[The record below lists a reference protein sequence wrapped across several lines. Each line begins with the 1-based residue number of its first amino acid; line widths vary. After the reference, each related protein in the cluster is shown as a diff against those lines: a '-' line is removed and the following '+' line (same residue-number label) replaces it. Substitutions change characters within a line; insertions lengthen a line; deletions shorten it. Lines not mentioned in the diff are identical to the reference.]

1 MRYPILLLSLALSLP
16 ASAED
21 VALQTEQQARPV
33 VSLIVDPQAG
43 ISLSYTGTVVA
54 KTETALGFP
63 MSGTVATRPVSTG
76 DLVSKGDVL
85 AALDTTDL
93 DSDLRTADA
102 GVSVAEAQLR
112 SATDAR
118 ERART
123 LAERGVDSTTR
134 LEDAERALIS
144 AQARL
149 DPAKASQARAQ
160 DVKNLAILTAPYDG
174 VVTNTYA
181 EPGAALSEGQT
192 VLQLAAIGK
201 REIVI
206 DVSEAE
212 AGLQKRGDQFVAS
225 LLVSETIKTDAVL
238 TRVDPVAEKATRT
251 YRLHLSIEDA
261 PQAFRLGSLVK
272 VSPAMGKQADI
283 ILPRSALL
291 EPSGVWVVDRT
302 SNAVS
307 LRPVEV
313 SGASG
318 DFIIV
323 SSGLSAGDEVVVKGI
338 HSLEEGQAVGPRVS
352 E

>member
-1 MRYPILLLSLALSLP
+1 MRFPILLLGLALSLP
-16 ASAED
+16 ANAED
-21 VALQTEQQARPV
+21 AVLQSEEQVRPV

-63 MSGTVATRPVSTG
+63 MSGTVATRPVDTS

-102 GVSVAEAQLR
+102 GVTVAQAQLR

-118 ERART
+118 ERAKT
-123 LAERGVDSTTR
+123 LAERGVDSATR

-149 DPAKASQARAQ
+149 DQAKASQARAL

-174 VVTNTYA
+174 VVTNTFA
-181 EPGAALSEGQT
+181 EPGAALSEGQA

-212 AGLQKRGDQFVAS
+212 VGLQKLGDRFVAS
-225 LLVSETIKTDAVL
+225 LMASESIQADVLL
-238 TRVDPVAEKATRT
+238 TRIDPVAEKATRT

-261 PQAFRLGSLVK
+261 PQAFRLGSLVR
-272 VSPAMGKQADI
+272 VSPAVGKQANI

-302 SNAVS
+302 SNSVS

-313 SGASG
+313 SGVSA
-318 DFIIV
+318 DFVVV
-323 SSGLSAGDEVVVKGI
+323 SSGLSTGDEVVVKGI

>member
-1 MRYPILLLSLALSLP
+1 MRFPILLLGLALSLP
-16 ASAED
+16 ANAED
-21 VALQTEQQARPV
+21 AVLQSEEQVRPV

-63 MSGTVATRPVSTG
+63 MSGTVATRPVDTS

-102 GVSVAEAQLR
+102 GVTVAQAQLR

-118 ERART
+118 ERAKT
-123 LAERGVDSTTR
+123 LAERGVDSATR

-149 DPAKASQARAQ
+149 DQAKASQARAL

-174 VVTNTYA
+174 VVTNTFA

-212 AGLQKRGDQFVAS
+212 VGLQKLGDRFVAS
-225 LLVSETIKTDAVL
+225 LMASESIQADVLL
-238 TRVDPVAEKATRT
+238 TRIDPVAEKATRT

-261 PQAFRLGSLVK
+261 PQAFRLGSLVR
-272 VSPAMGKQADI
+272 VSPAVGKQANI

-302 SNAVS
+302 SNSVS

-313 SGASG
+313 SGVSA
-318 DFIIV
+318 DFVVV
-323 SSGLSAGDEVVVKGI
+323 SSGLSTGDEVVVKGI